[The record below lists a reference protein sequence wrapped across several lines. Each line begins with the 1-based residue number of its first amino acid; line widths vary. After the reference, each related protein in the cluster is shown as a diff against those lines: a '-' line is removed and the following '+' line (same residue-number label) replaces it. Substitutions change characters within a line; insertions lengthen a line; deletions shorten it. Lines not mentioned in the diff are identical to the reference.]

1 MGSTVDLAVLATVFG
16 LIFVAELPDKSA
28 LASLVLGTK
37 YRTSAVFTGVA
48 SAFTVHVLLAIVAG
62 SLLTLLPHQVLRIVV
77 AVLFGAGAIA
87 LLVRRDPRTEDG
99 TDIETRPEADD
110 PVEGG
115 AAPQGGGVATL
126 TAPAPA
132 RTGFRKAALASFTV
146 VLVAEFGDLTQIMT
160 ANLAAQYSSPL
171 AVGLGA
177 ALAMWAVGGIAVA
190 GGKQLLRWIPLVWVT
205 RVAGLAMAAMCAWNV
220 IRILTP

>member
-1 MGSTVDLAVLATVFG
+1 MDLAVLATVFG

-48 SAFTVHVLLAIVAG
+48 SAFAVHVAIAIVAG
-62 SLLTLLPHQVLRIVV
+62 SLLTLLPHRPVEIVV
-77 AVLFGAGAIA
+77 AVLFGFGAIA
-87 LLVRRDPRTEDG
+87 LLFRKTPSVEELSGPDTEV
-99 TDIETRPEADD
+99 ETPSGRSPET
-110 PVEGG
+110 
-115 AAPQGGGVATL
+115 GGVATL
-126 TAPAPA
+126 APPAPPLQ
-132 RTGFRKAALASFTV
+132 RTGFVKAALSSFTV

-160 ANLAAQYSSPL
+160 ANLAAQYDSPF

-177 ALAMWAVGGIAVA
+177 TLGMWAVGGIAVV

-205 RVAGLAMAAMCAWNV
+205 RVAGLAMAGMCVWNV
-220 IRILTP
+220 VRIVTV